1 MRDASHALTYGPAA
15 LRLALAAACAALFAG
30 GAGAQTIY
38 APGQGSP
45 NSKAIPVQVTATV
58 GTRCVFA
65 AGGVPGGTFN
75 QDNFD
80 LTGFTHDFPFT
91 LECTGP
97 SRVAVV
103 SANGGL
109 LTGGTAPADYAVKAP
124 YDVTLNLVANG
135 GSPTA
140 NATCAAATL
149 VSGSTCS
156 FVGPAS
162 ETQGLRLAAAS
173 VAQSGSY
180 LRVAAPPYSG
190 ANTLVQGAYQDTL
203 VVTVNISP

>member
-1 MRDASHALTYGPAA
+1 MTQGGIAA
-15 LRLALAAACAALFAG
+15 LRVALAVALGCAGLS
-30 GAGAQTIY
+30 GASAQTIY

-45 NSKAIPVQVTATV
+45 NSKALPVQVTASV

-65 AGGVPGGTFN
+65 AGGAPNGTFN

-80 LTGFTHDFPFT
+80 VTGFTHDFPFT

-103 SANGGL
+103 SSNGGL
-109 LTGGTAPADYAVKAP
+109 LTGGTAPVNYATKAP

-135 GSPTA
+135 NATTA
-140 NATCAAATL
+140 NATCAVATL
-149 VSGSTCS
+149 VNGSSCS
-156 FVGPAS
+156 FVGPAT
-162 ETQGLRLAAAS
+162 ETQGLRLTAVS

-180 LRVAAPPYSG
+180 LRVAAPPYAG
-190 ANTLVQGAYQDTL
+190 TGTLIQGAYQDTL
-203 VVTVNISP
+203 IVTVSISP